1 MLAEALV
8 VVTALL
14 VVASV
19 CIDQSLGAIAA
30 VDRLTYRVE
39 IDGGK
44 GPLFDVLAATIVY
57 RIHVRVDRAV
67 GWIVTVGPLLVE
79 AESFERAAAS
89 LPGDLALDFKDIGS
103 CSSTRVR

>member
-30 VDRLTYRVE
+30 VDRLLYRVE

-57 RIHVRVDRAV
+57 RVHVRVD
-67 GWIVTVGPLLVE
+67 
-79 AESFERAAAS
+79 
-89 LPGDLALDFKDIGS
+89 
-103 CSSTRVR
+103 